1 MATVTKKQLIDQIA
15 ERTGT
20 PRPQVRRVLQCA
32 LDTIVERLAEGCR
45 LELRDFGVF
54 KVKARQARVARNPR
68 TLASVA
74 IPAKR
79 AVCFKVGRLMRQRLE
94 AGAQSITEV
103 KPSAPARR
111 ARLNGRVEP
120 RSDAP
125 V

>member
-1 MATVTKKQLIDQIA
+1 MPTVTKKQLIDQIA
-15 ERTGT
+15 EQTGA

-32 LDTIVERLAEGCR
+32 LDTIVERLSEGCR

-54 KVKARQARVARNPR
+54 KVKSRQARVARNPR

-79 AVCFKVGRLMRQRLE
+79 AVCFKVGRLMRERLE
-94 AGAQSITEV
+94 SDAPAIAEV

-111 ARLNGRVEP
+111 APLNGRADP
-120 RSDAP
+120 RAGG
-125 V
+125 